1 MLPVAVLLVTFAGQS
16 TTSPAVLS
24 VALLLFTVLAVSPVR
39 LWRLAQRGLQRL
51 QNFPLHLGAR
61 FDALQ
66 RRDFSLE
73 EAPCCHVA
81 DDAVGF
87 VVRGSLDD
95 AREGAIACLNVTTIL
110 RCIGAYSR
118 KPMRSDYLPLS
129 AADGG

>member
-51 QNFPLHLGAR
+51 QNFPLHLSAR
-61 FDALQ
+61 FEALQ

-73 EAPCCHVA
+73 EAPHA
-81 DDAVGF
+81 AM
-87 VVRGSLDD
+87 
-95 AREGAIACLNVTTIL
+95 
-110 RCIGAYSR
+110 SR
-118 KPMRSDYLPLS
+118 TMRSAS
-129 AADGG
+129 SFEAASMMRVKARSPA

>member
-1 MLPVAVLLVTFAGQS
+1 M
-16 TTSPAVLS
+16 PA
-24 VALLLFTVLAVSPVR
+24 AVSPVR

-87 VVRGSLDD
+87 VVRGGLDD
-95 AREGAIACLNVTTIL
+95 AREGAIAGLNVTTIL